1 MPPVSLLSTI
11 GRSSESNVD
20 VSLVDVSTSA
30 STAVTSMV
38 VTSMVEASSSSPVC
52 FSAPLVV
59 PASQCSLAGSVVSSS
74 AVVPISHS
82 ISSSPSSSAAFP
94 LPYMPHHPW
103 PVSSLQHRPTVL
115 QQASQPTF
123 SLISPSSLL
132 FTSPPSCHLGP
143 VPASTAPSFHS
154 IHQQAPLNSILQQ
167 APLNSILQ
175 QAPLNSIHQ
184 QAPLSSIHQ
193 QATLHPILQQA
204 PLPPN
209 PIHQQVPLTPIYQ
222 QGLVNPIL
230 QQPSLNS
237 VPPQAFGITQSSGWP
252 LSSSAAAIHPLMR
265 LQQAGL
271 REASGLLRQ
280 VLPLSKAFVLGLGF
294 LPIPYKLV
302 VAITSG
308 QFVDFSSLL
317 VKPSEPLPSGP
328 VISIDGRVVVSHNPK
343 PLRRLHDIAQWVQ
356 AFSIY
361 TLVMVS
367 YCPWR
372 AVDLLKYQLLILQT
386 QAQFGGQAWLNY
398 DEAFRCDAAA
408 RHVSDWSSMHVEL
421 YNFHTASTRLPA
433 TPTTRMLPER
443 SGAHFST
450 SICCSWNAGRCISS
464 RAFCCYL
471 HVCDTPRCRGPHRS
485 VHCPNIS
492 LSQPSPSL
500 TVNRQPSPLLL
511 LYHCIDFYFM
521 NSLVCVWLLPT
532 D

>member
-1 MPPVSLLSTI
+1 MT
-11 GRSSESNVD
+11 
-20 VSLVDVSTSA
+20 
-30 STAVTSMV
+30 
-38 VTSMVEASSSSPVC
+38 
-52 FSAPLVV
+52 
-59 PASQCSLAGSVVSSS
+59 
-74 AVVPISHS
+74 
-82 ISSSPSSSAAFP
+82 
-94 LPYMPHHPW
+94 YHPW

-115 QQASQPTF
+115 QQASQPAF
-123 SLISPSSLL
+123 SLVSPSSLL
-132 FTSPPSCHLGP
+132 FTSPPSCHLGR

-193 QATLHPILQQA
+193 PATLHPILQQA
-204 PLPPN
+204 PLPSIHQQVPPN
-209 PIHQQVPLTPIYQ
+209 PIHQQVPLTAVYQ

-230 QQPSLNS
+230 QQPSLNP

-252 LSSSAAAIHPLMR
+252 LSSSAAAIHPLMG

-271 REASGLLRQ
+271 REASGMLGQ
-280 VLPLSKAFVLGLGF
+280 VPPLSEAFVVGPVF
-294 LPIPYKLV
+294 LPIIYKLV

-308 QFVDFSSLL
+308 LFVDFSSLL

-343 PLRRLHDIAQWVQ
+343 PLRRLHDMAQWIQ

-367 YCPWR
+367 YCRWR
-372 AVDLLKYQLLILQT
+372 AVDLLKYQLLILRT

-398 DEAFRCDAAA
+398 DEAFRRDAAA
-408 RHVSDWSSMHVEL
+408 RHVSDWSCMHVEL
-421 YNFHTASTRLPA
+421 YNFHTASTRLPD
-433 TPTTRMLPER
+433 TPTTRMLPES
-443 SGAHFST
+443 SGAHFYT
-450 SICCSWNAGRCISS
+450 SICRSWNAGRCISS
-464 RAFCCYL
+464 RAFCRYL

-492 LSQPSPSL
+492 LSNRLRHQLWVSKGPKLARVNLVHLVVTVIPLHRILFYELFSL
-500 TVNRQPSPLLL
+500 
-511 LYHCIDFYFM
+511 
-521 NSLVCVWLLPT
+521 CVAVAN
-532 D
+532 

>member
-1 MPPVSLLSTI
+1 MELTGIAHCLQTVKFTTSSLFTMPRLTNNSLSGFNLREPNSLDSSLLPPVSLPSTV

-20 VSLVDVSTSA
+20 VSLVDVSTCS
-30 STAVTSMV
+30 STAVTSV
-38 VTSMVEASSSSPVC
+38 VEASSSSQVC

-59 PASQCSLAGSVVSSS
+59 PASQCSLAGSLVSSS

-82 ISSSPSSSAAFP
+82 ISSSPSSSASFP

-115 QQASQPTF
+115 QQASQPAF
-123 SLISPSSLL
+123 SLVSPSSLL
-132 FTSPPSCHLGP
+132 FTRPPSCHLGP

-167 APLNSILQ
+167 APLNSI
-175 QAPLNSIHQ
+175 HQ
-184 QAPLSSIHQ
+184 QALLSSIHQ

-204 PLPPN
+204 PLPS
-209 PIHQQVPLTPIYQ
+209 IHQQVPPNPIHLQVPLTPVYQ

-230 QQPSLNS
+230 QQPSLNP

-252 LSSSAAAIHPLMR
+252 LSSSAAAVHPLMG

-271 REASGLLRQ
+271 REASGMLGQ
-280 VLPLSKAFVLGLGF
+280 VPPLSEAFVVGPGF

-343 PLRRLHDIAQWVQ
+343 PLRRLHDMAQWVQ

-372 AVDLLKYQLLILQT
+372 AVDLLKYQLLILRT

-398 DEAFRCDAAA
+398 DEAFRRDAAA
-408 RHVSDWSSMHVEL
+408 RHVSDWSCMHVEL
-421 YNFHTASTRLPA
+421 YNFHTASTLA
-433 TPTTRMLPER
+433 
-443 SGAHFST
+443 SG
-450 SICCSWNAGRCISS
+450 
-464 RAFCCYL
+464 Y
-471 HVCDTPRCRGPHRS
+471 PHHPHAS
-485 VHCPNIS
+485 
-492 LSQPSPSL
+492 
-500 TVNRQPSPLLL
+500 
-511 LYHCIDFYFM
+511 
-521 NSLVCVWLLPT
+521 
-532 D
+532 